1 MAWEESTGRTQP
13 VLRREIE
20 FVPYLFYYV
29 YQRLNCSTFI
39 GKLVKFES
47 KSVGVESRNY
57 RALSKAFVVR
67 MNCVS

>member
-1 MAWEESTGRTQP
+1 VGREYRKNATCP
-13 VLRREIE
+13 PEGNRICALLVLLRISK
-20 FVPYLFYYV
+20 VKLFY
-29 YQRLNCSTFI
+29 LL

>member
-1 MAWEESTGRTQP
+1 MGRKYRKSVTCPRKGTRFCDQL
-13 VLRREIE
+13 VLRR
-20 FVPYLFYYV
+20 LSKT
-29 YQRLNCSTFI
+29 NCSAFL

-57 RALSKAFVVR
+57 RALSKAFVFR